1 MNKQM
6 TRAVLIA
13 AGLTLVAPAAL
24 ADETATP
31 QEVIAKVKE
40 AAAYLAKEGKA
51 GLATFNSAES
61 PFVWKDAYVF
71 VWNCADDTVVAHPV
85 TASRGLTI
93 SELKDETGKALG
105 APMCA
110 AADRPGGSWVEYM
123 WPKPVAQKGS
133 DELAYAGDP
142 ARKITYMLGV
152 AGQPYQVGA
161 GIYDDA
167 LTIDQLDKL
176 AE

>member
-1 MNKQM
+1 MRQV
-6 TRAVLIA
+6 TGAIIA
-13 AGLTLVAPAAL
+13 AGLALVAPAAL
-24 ADETATP
+24 ADDAATT

-51 GLATFNSAES
+51 GLATFDSADS

-71 VWNCADDTVVAHPV
+71 VWDCVSDTVVAHPV

-93 SELKDETGKALG
+93 SELKDQTGKALG

-110 AADRPGGSWVEYM
+110 AADRPGGGWVEYM
-123 WPKPVAQKGS
+123 WPKPAAQKGS
-133 DELAYAGDP
+133 DGLAYTGDP
-142 ARKITYMLGV
+142 ARKVTYMLDV
-152 AGQPYQVGA
+152 TGQPYQVGA
-161 GIYDDA
+161 GIYDDR
-167 LTIDQLDKL
+167 LTIDELDRL